1 MDAVVMWGTN
11 ARNAHPI
18 FFHHVIKGIDNG
30 ARSWTIDPRRTSTA
44 KFTDSWLGLNVG
56 TDIGLAHGVAR
67 EIIAAGLTDDEF
79 IRNATTGYE
88 EFVAFVEPWTLEH
101 TAEVTGVPA
110 EAIRDLA
117 HGYATAPTAQIC
129 WTLGITCLLSTSYA
143 VDESRG
149 VDHCVGRTRT

>member
-67 EIIAAGLTDDEF
+67 
-79 IRNATTGYE
+79 
-88 EFVAFVEPWTLEH
+88 
-101 TAEVTGVPA
+101 GVPTRRGA
-110 EAIRDLA
+110 GA
-117 HGYATAPTAQIC
+117 APP
-129 WTLGITCLLSTSYA
+129 
-143 VDESRG
+143 
-149 VDHCVGRTRT
+149 